1 MVYITNQ
8 VGLGSLESEG
18 ILGLAP
24 TNMNDPEMD
33 LFIEKAYE

>member
-8 VGLGSLESEG
+8 IGLGTLESEG

-24 TNMNDPEMD
+24 TNMNDVEMD
-33 LFIEKAYE
+33 LFIEKVYD